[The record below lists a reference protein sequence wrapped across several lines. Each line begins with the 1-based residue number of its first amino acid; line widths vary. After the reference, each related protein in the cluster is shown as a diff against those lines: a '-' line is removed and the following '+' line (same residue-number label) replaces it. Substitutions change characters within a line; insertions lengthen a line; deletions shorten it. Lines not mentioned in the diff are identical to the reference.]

1 MKIALAQM
9 GMTRSIEDNLK
20 TSLAMIADAADS
32 HADGD
37 SRLKAVCRRLRFAV
51 RRMRTS
57 GLVSQQPTAQITD
70 IAFDFTD
77 CGGESGV
84 ILASRV
90 LKPPVFTRTGG

>member
-32 HADGD
+32 HADGGT
-37 SRLKAVCRRLRFAV
+37 RLKAVCRRLRFAF

-70 IAFDFTD
+70 IAFDFVD
-77 CGGESGV
+77 CGDESRV
-84 ILASRV
+84 ILAGRV
-90 LKPPVFTRTGG
+90 FEPPVFARTGG